1 MSIIIDISFF
11 IKQILLMTSI
21 HFSKKYIYTP
31 IIVFLIFITSIFQS
45 VDAKDTSLMI
55 MITDKNC
62 LYCIVW
68 EKQIGKIYPK
78 TEIAKKFSLHRIE
91 VKNFVN
97 YTKYDLKKT
106 NITPTFIFIK
116 NDNEVGRIEGYTN
129 PEMFW
134 WQVDE
139 IIDN

>member
-1 MSIIIDISFF
+1 MR
-11 IKQILLMTSI
+11 SI
-21 HFSKKYIYTP
+21 HLSKKYIYTS
-31 IIVFLIFITSIFQS
+31 IIVFFIFITSIFQS

-78 TEIAKKFSLHRIE
+78 TEIAKKFPLHRIE

-116 NDNEVGRIEGYTN
+116 NDNETGRIEGYTN

>member
-1 MSIIIDISFF
+1 MRF
-11 IKQILLMTSI
+11 IHL
-21 HFSKKYIYTP
+21 SKKYIYTP
-31 IIVFLIFITSIFQS
+31 IIVFFIFITSIFQA

-78 TEIAKKFSLHRIE
+78 TEIAKKFPLHRIE

-116 NDNEVGRIEGYTN
+116 NDNETGRIEGYTN

>member
-1 MSIIIDISFF
+1 MKSI
-11 IKQILLMTSI
+11 L
-21 HFSKKYIYTP
+21 FSKKYIHTP
-31 IIVFLIFITSIFQS
+31 IIVFFIFITSIFQS

-68 EKQIGKIYPK
+68 EKQVGKIYPK
-78 TEIAKKFSLHRIE
+78 TEIAKKFPLHRIE

-116 NDNEVGRIEGYTN
+116 NDNETGRIEGYTN

>member
-1 MSIIIDISFF
+1 MLTILYLKNKLFIPIIFLYFF
-11 IKQILLMTSI
+11 ILSTIS
-21 HFSKKYIYTP
+21 
-31 IIVFLIFITSIFQS
+31 S
-45 VDAKDTSLMI
+45 VNAKEKSLML
-55 MITDKNC
+55 MITDKSC

-78 TEIAKKFSLHRIE
+78 TEIAKIFPLHRIE
-91 VKNFVN
+91 VKKFTN
-97 YTKYDLKKT
+97 YKKYNLKKT

-116 NDNEVGRIEGYTN
+116 NDNEEVRIEGYTN

>member
-1 MSIIIDISFF
+1 MCLNFFKNFFFKTLILINFFF
-11 IKQILLMTSI
+11 IAFLNSANAKENALM
-21 HFSKKYIYTP
+21 
-31 IIVFLIFITSIFQS
+31 L
-45 VDAKDTSLMI
+45 
-55 MITDKNC
+55 MITDKSC
-62 LYCIVW
+62 LYCILW

-78 TEIAKKFSLHRIE
+78 TEISKKFPLFRIE

-97 YTKYDLKKT
+97 YKKYNLKKT
-106 NITPTFIFIK
+106 DVTPTFIFIK
-116 NDNEVGRIEGYTN
+116 KNKEEGRIEGYTN

>member
-1 MSIIIDISFF
+1 M
-11 IKQILLMTSI
+11 KSI
-21 HFSKKYIYTP
+21 HLSKKYIYTP
-31 IIVFLIFITSIFQS
+31 IIIFFIFITSIFQS
-45 VDAKDTSLMI
+45 VNAKDTSLMI

-78 TEIAKKFSLHRIE
+78 TEIAKKFPLHRIE

-116 NDNEVGRIEGYTN
+116 NDNEAGRIEGYTN

>member
-1 MSIIIDISFF
+1 
-11 IKQILLMTSI
+11 MTSV
-21 HFSKKYIYTP
+21 HFSKKNISTL
-31 IIVFLIFITSIFQS
+31 IIVLFIFIIS
-45 VDAKDTSLMI
+45 VFNSVNAKDSSLMI

-78 TEIAKKFSLHRIE
+78 TEIAEKFPLHRIE
-91 VKNFVN
+91 VENFIN
-97 YTKYDLKKT
+97 YTKYNLKKT

-116 NDNEVGRIEGYTN
+116 NNNEEGRIEGYTN

>member
-1 MSIIIDISFF
+1 M
-11 IKQILLMTSI
+11 KSI
-21 HFSKKYIYTP
+21 HFSKKYIHIP
-31 IIVFLIFITSIFQS
+31 IIVFFIFITSIFQS

-78 TEIAKKFSLHRIE
+78 TEIAKKFPLHRIE

-116 NDNEVGRIEGYTN
+116 NDNETGRIEGYTN

>member
-1 MSIIIDISFF
+1 M
-11 IKQILLMTSI
+11 KTIL
-21 HFSKKYIYTP
+21 FSKKYIHTP
-31 IIVFLIFITSIFQS
+31 IIVFFIFITSIFQS

-78 TEIAKKFSLHRIE
+78 TEIAKKFPLHRIE

-116 NDNEVGRIEGYTN
+116 NDNEAGRIEGYTN

>member
-1 MSIIIDISFF
+1 MSVNYPKNKLFKTLIILSIYF
-11 IKQILLMTSI
+11 IASLNSA
-21 HFSKKYIYTP
+21 Y
-31 IIVFLIFITSIFQS
+31 
-45 VDAKDTSLMI
+45 AKENSLML

-62 LYCIVW
+62 LYCIIW

-78 TEIAKKFSLHRIE
+78 TDIAKKFPLQRIE
-91 VKNFVN
+91 VKNFIN
-97 YTKYDLKKT
+97 YKKYDLKKT
-106 NITPTFIFIK
+106 NITPTFILIK
-116 NDNEVGRIEGYTN
+116 NANEEGRIEGYTN

>member
-1 MSIIIDISFF
+1 MLTILYLKNKLF
-11 IKQILLMTSI
+11 I
-21 HFSKKYIYTP
+21 P
-31 IIVFLIFITSIFQS
+31 IIFLYVFILSTISS
-45 VDAKDTSLMI
+45 VNAKEKSLML
-55 MITDKNC
+55 MITDKSC

-78 TEIAKKFSLHRIE
+78 TEIAKIFPLHRIE
-91 VKNFVN
+91 VKKFTN
-97 YTKYDLKKT
+97 YKKYNLKKT

-116 NDNEVGRIEGYTN
+116 NDYEEGRIEGYTN

>member
-1 MSIIIDISFF
+1 
-11 IKQILLMTSI
+11 MTSV
-21 HFSKKYIYTP
+21 HFSKKYISTL
-31 IIVFLIFITSIFQS
+31 IIVLFIFIIS
-45 VDAKDTSLMI
+45 VFNSVNAKDSSLMI

-78 TEIAKKFSLHRIE
+78 TEIAEKFPLHRIE
-91 VKNFVN
+91 VKNFIN
-97 YTKYDLKKT
+97 YTKYNLKKT

-116 NDNEVGRIEGYTN
+116 NNNEEGRIEGYTN

>member
-1 MSIIIDISFF
+1 M
-11 IKQILLMTSI
+11 KSI
-21 HFSKKYIYTP
+21 HLSKKYIYTP
-31 IIVFLIFITSIFQS
+31 IIVFFIFITSIFQS
-45 VDAKDTSLMI
+45 VNAKDTSLMI

-78 TEIAKKFSLHRIE
+78 TEIAKKFPLHRIE

-116 NDNEVGRIEGYTN
+116 NDNEEGRIEGYTN

>member
-1 MSIIIDISFF
+1 M
-11 IKQILLMTSI
+11 KTIL
-21 HFSKKYIYTP
+21 FSKKYIHTP
-31 IIVFLIFITSIFQS
+31 IIVFFIFITSIFKS

-78 TEIAKKFSLHRIE
+78 TEIAKKFPLHRIE

-116 NDNEVGRIEGYTN
+116 NDNETGRIEGYTN

>member
-1 MSIIIDISFF
+1 
-11 IKQILLMTSI
+11 MTSI

-78 TEIAKKFSLHRIE
+78 TEIAKKNFHYIE
-91 VKNFVN
+91 
-97 YTKYDLKKT
+97 
-106 NITPTFIFIK
+106 
-116 NDNEVGRIEGYTN
+116 
-129 PEMFW
+129 
-134 WQVDE
+134 
-139 IIDN
+139 

>member
-1 MSIIIDISFF
+1 
-11 IKQILLMTSI
+11 MTSI

-78 TEIAKKFSLHRIE
+78 TEIAKKFSLLTIIYYFIYLSSNNFSRENFNCYMSIFNLNYNLLSL
-91 VKNFVN
+91 KNCKVS
-97 YTKYDLKKT
+97 YE
-106 NITPTFIFIK
+106 FIYELYI
-116 NDNEVGRIEGYTN
+116 
-129 PEMFW
+129 
-134 WQVDE
+134 
-139 IIDN
+139 

>member
-1 MSIIIDISFF
+1 MGSE
-11 IKQILLMTSI
+11 M
-21 HFSKKYIYTP
+21 
-31 IIVFLIFITSIFQS
+31 
-45 VDAKDTSLMI
+45 
-55 MITDKNC
+55 
-62 LYCIVW
+62 CIRDR
-68 EKQIGKIYPK
+68 
-78 TEIAKKFSLHRIE
+78 HRIE

>member
-1 MSIIIDISFF
+1 
-11 IKQILLMTSI
+11 MTSI

-31 IIVFLIFITSIFQS
+31 IIVFLIFIISIFQS

-78 TEIAKKFSLHRIE
+78 TEIAKKFPLHRIE

-116 NDNEVGRIEGYTN
+116 NDIEAGRIEGYTN

>member
-1 MSIIIDISFF
+1 M
-11 IKQILLMTSI
+11 KSI

-31 IIVFLIFITSIFQS
+31 IIVFFIFITSIFQS

-78 TEIAKKFSLHRIE
+78 TEIAKKFPLHRIE

-116 NDNEVGRIEGYTN
+116 NDNETGRIEGYTN

>member
-1 MSIIIDISFF
+1 MKS
-11 IKQILLMTSI
+11 LL
-21 HFSKKYIYTP
+21 FSKKYIYTP
-31 IIVFLIFITSIFQS
+31 IIVFFIFITSIFQS

-78 TEIAKKFSLHRIE
+78 TEIAKKFPLHRIE

-116 NDNEVGRIEGYTN
+116 NDNETGRIEGYTN

>member
-1 MSIIIDISFF
+1 
-11 IKQILLMTSI
+11 MTSL

-31 IIVFLIFITSIFQS
+31 IIVFFIFMTSIFQS

-78 TEIAKKFSLHRIE
+78 TEIAEKFPLHRIE

-116 NDNEVGRIEGYTN
+116 NDNEAGRIEGYTN